1 MLNNSTFVTSNNE
14 RDLSDRLL
22 QTLYTNCPVMRLI
35 NKE

>member
-22 QTLYTNCPVMRLI
+22 QKLYTNCPVMRLI